1 MSRKIPRET
10 YEDNRNTPKAQI
22 TSSKTDL
29 QDVMKQDISL
39 DDIIK
44 SLNEIKWVEIWWWKA
59 EVTDGDGRKVI
70 WIMNSNYEKIDEV
83 IFILKHF
90 FSTEDW
96 LKQFEEYIKTNEKH
110 AQVNTM
116 WNIDIL
122 WLIRKASAESLW
134 ITDEQYNE
142 LVKLLEKNSSGR

>member
-22 TSSKTDL
+22 TSSKTEL

-70 WIMNSNYEKIDEV
+70 WIINSNYEKIDEV
-83 IFILKHF
+83 IFMLKHF
-90 FSTEDW
+90 FSTKGW
-96 LKQFEEYIKTNEKH
+96 VTQFEKYIKTNEKH

>member
-70 WIMNSNYEKIDEV
+70 WIINSNYEKIDEV
-83 IFILKHF
+83 IFMLKHF
-90 FSTEDW
+90 FSTKGW
-96 LKQFEEYIKTNEKH
+96 VTQFEKYIKTNEKH

-122 WLIRKASAESLW
+122 WLIRKASPESLW